1 MFLRPFLILEHPLI
15 LEIHLKLFEKQHVS
29 LVKKAFLIYKKDKA
43 LKTGWG
49 DRAHLRTLTPSPHT
63 HTHAR
68 ACTHIH
74 TRARACT
81 HTHTLRPAK
90 GNYEKTPSF
99 DSWFSFPGMKVN
111 RKMQAIKKFADL
123 IFIRFCITDFPQR
136 LFKHVENRNQS
147 AKIDFVAIKIVII
160 LNVCFAKTRLN
171 TLRALLSV
179 PQNNS

>member
-1 MFLRPFLILEHPLI
+1 MFLRPFLILEYPLI
-15 LEIHLKLFEKQHVS
+15 LEIHLKLFEKQHIS

-123 IFIRFCITDFPQR
+123 IFIRFCITDFPKR

-171 TLRALLSV
+171 TSRALLSV

>member
-1 MFLRPFLILEHPLI
+1 MFLRPFLILEYPLI
-15 LEIHLKLFEKQHVS
+15 LEIHLKLFEKQHIS

-43 LKTGWG
+43 VKTGWG

>member
-1 MFLRPFLILEHPLI
+1 MFLRPFLILEYPLI
-15 LEIHLKLFEKQHVS
+15 LEIHLKLFEKQHIS

-49 DRAHLRTLTPSPHT
+49 DRAHLRTLTPHT
-63 HTHAR
+63 HTHTR
-68 ACTHIH
+68 VHTHIH
-74 TRARACT
+74 TRTRM